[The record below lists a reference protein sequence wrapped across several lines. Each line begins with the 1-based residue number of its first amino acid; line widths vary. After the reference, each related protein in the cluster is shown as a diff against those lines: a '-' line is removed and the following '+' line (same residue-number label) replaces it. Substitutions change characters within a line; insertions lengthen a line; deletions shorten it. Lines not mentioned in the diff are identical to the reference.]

1 MWFGLSD
8 GQEAEVPEKLISA
21 YAEGRLALFVG
32 AGASVAPPSGLPT
45 FQELTEKLCNE
56 SHAPPPEQGTTIDKA
71 LGGLER
77 KGVDVHQRV
86 KTIVS
91 SSESKPNALHNAIAE
106 LAAVKQP
113 RIVTTNYDRHLST
126 CLEDRL
132 GSSEA

>member
-8 GQEAEVPEKLISA
+8 GQEAEVPEGLISA
-21 YAEGRLALFVG
+21 HAEGLLVLFVG
-32 AGASVAPPSGLPT
+32 AGASVATPSRLPI

-56 SHAPPPEQGTTIDKA
+56 SHAPPPEQGTTLDKA
-71 LGGLER
+71 LGELER

-86 KTIVS
+86 KTIIS
-91 SSESKPNALHNAIAE
+91 SPESKPNGLHMAITE
-106 LAAVKQP
+106 LAAIKQP
-113 RIVTTNYDRHLST
+113 RIVTTNYDRHLSA